1 MNTQNNQPIKI
12 DFLKLSDSEKA
23 KPIKRTKEAIRKRIE
38 EAKFW
43 CPLTETGRNSRKRS
57 TSRLVESHQQAL
69 NNRR

>member
-23 KPIKRTKEAIRKRIE
+23 KLIKRTKEAIRKRIE

-43 CPLTETGRNSRKRS
+43 CPLPKPDGIVVNGQPVG
-57 TSRLVESHQQAL
+57 L
-69 NNRR
+69 